1 MMESGKVAKQVVGF
15 QRTLFENS
23 FSAMTLVQDQTEKM
37 VSTFMSQI
45 PWVPEEGKKS
55 VTNSVEVYKKA
66 RADFK
71 KAVDD
76 GFNKLEELFSGG
88 K

>member
-1 MMESGKVAKQVVGF
+1 MDSGKIAKQVVGF

-23 FSAMTLVQDQTEKM
+23 FGAMTLVQDQTEKM
-37 VSTFMSQI
+37 MNTFMSQI
-45 PWVPEEGKKS
+45 PLVPEEGKKS
-55 VTNSVEVYKKA
+55 VTNSIEVYKKA
-66 RADFK
+66 RSDFK

-76 GFNKLEELFSGG
+76 GFDKLENLFMAA